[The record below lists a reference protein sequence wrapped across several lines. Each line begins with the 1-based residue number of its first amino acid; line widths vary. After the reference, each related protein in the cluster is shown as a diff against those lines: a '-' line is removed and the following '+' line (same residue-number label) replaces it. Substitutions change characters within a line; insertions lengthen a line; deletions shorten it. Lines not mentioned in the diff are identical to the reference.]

1 MVRAPLPS
9 AVLVLKDVAQAMKLE
24 EGKVLCDHF
33 GRIFVAFALVIPPR
47 GGGGGGGLR
56 RPHSHHI
63 DHEMPLDSI
72 HAPLH
77 HMPTCHVQEK

>member
-33 GRIFVAFALVIPPR
+33 CILFVALDFVNPP
-47 GGGGGGGLR
+47 GGGGGGGLTA
-56 RPHSHHI
+56 
-63 DHEMPLDSI
+63 
-72 HAPLH
+72 AP
-77 HMPTCHVQEK
+77 